1 MNKPAIPSA
10 VQIGAPSYVKNQK
23 LIQWVQEIATLTE
36 PEQVHWCD
44 GSITE
49 YDALC
54 ELLVKAGSLKN

>member
-49 YDALC
+49 YD
-54 ELLVKAGSLKN
+54 SLSCL